1 MGSAC
6 SVRKRGKRASR
17 TADSAD
23 SEGVR
28 WPYLSERLEQHL
40 GGINCLSLS
49 EDHSLL
55 VSGSEDG
62 RVLMW
67 SSQSTPVELLGTLS
81 GHEGYVTH
89 CTVHGNFVLTGSA
102 DGTLRKWSIV
112 DAKCVHVFVGHG
124 ARVNR
129 VLCTGDLVLSTS
141 HDKTARAWRF
151 NADLDEQ
158 TSGSENV
165 RKVWSKFAVETK
177 MRPEDLL
184 ALVMQV
190 SKYASGEAAPRIVFE
205 GVDVVARSKG
215 ACPKYSVKLVA
226 DYLSVNCLCVG
237 VPADKEGG
245 FCMFSTGVFGAKASE
260 AVATAFKRHDGV
272 SLRKVKISAIKLCKK
287 YTLEKHA
294 VVAVNEFKAGG
305 IEEVCRFSFFSLQ
318 EMEEQRL
325 LRQVASSGR
334 SSRHSSATKKRSDSQ
349 ASTVKKDLEGDD
361 TSTSSGFS
369 EGADSRSR
377 THRVDDR
384 ITVFRGHTKS
394 VFPVIFVPTDGLSDA
409 DAEDIV
415 VTGSHDCTAR
425 TWGLFSG
432 DCLKILRGH
441 TAPINAM
448 EVDAEGV
455 YMFTGGADGV
465 IRSWHVRSGEC
476 QHVLTGHQGPI
487 VCLLAHSK
495 MLYSGSSDNTARAWV
510 MEFGECTRVYRGHQ
524 HTVDCL
530 CYHDRM
536 LYTGS
541 GDKVARMFEAKS
553 GTLKRSFRG
562 HEHGVVCIEVVKGK
576 LFTGSYDGSLFVWD
590 TTGVVD
596 ETVFGDEV
604 IQEEDD
610 NELPDDSEEVK
621 MAVNFLEPFIHE
633 G

>member
-1 MGSAC
+1 MGSSC
-6 SVRKRGKRASR
+6 SIRRSRKRASMV
-17 TADSAD
+17 TDSAD
-23 SEGVR
+23 PAGVR
-28 WPYLSERLEQHL
+28 WPYLTERLEQHQ

-81 GHEGYVTH
+81 GHAGYVTH

-112 DAKCVHVFVGHG
+112 DAKCVHIFVGHG

-151 NADLDEQ
+151 YADLDE
-158 TSGSENV
+158 
-165 RKVWSKFAVETK
+165 
-177 MRPEDLL
+177 
-184 ALVMQV
+184 
-190 SKYASGEAAPRIVFE
+190 
-205 GVDVVARSKG
+205 
-215 ACPKYSVKLVA
+215 
-226 DYLSVNCLCVG
+226 
-237 VPADKEGG
+237 
-245 FCMFSTGVFGAKASE
+245 
-260 AVATAFKRHDGV
+260 
-272 SLRKVKISAIKLCKK
+272 
-287 YTLEKHA
+287 
-294 VVAVNEFKAGG
+294 
-305 IEEVCRFSFFSLQ
+305 Q

-334 SSRHSSATKKRSDSQ
+334 SSTRSSATKKRPDSQ
-349 ASTVKKDLEGDD
+349 ASNVPKDSGGDD

-377 THRVDDR
+377 TRKVDDR

-394 VFPVIFVPTDGLSDA
+394 VFPVIFVPSDGLSDS
-409 DAEDIV
+409 DPEDIV

-448 EVDAEGV
+448 EVDADGV
-455 YMFTGGADGV
+455 YVFTGGGDGV

-495 MLYSGSSDNTARAWV
+495 MLYSGSSDSTARAWV

-562 HEHGVVCIEVVKGK
+562 HEHGVVCIQVVKGK

-604 IQEEDD
+604 LPEEDES
-610 NELPDDSEEVK
+610 ELPDDSDEVK
-621 MAVNFLEPFIHE
+621 RAVSFLEPFIHE